1 MLRVSDW
8 GTRAMVVVAVLAL
21 VFTMVNVQVFAA
33 AGHPVSSF
41 EWWIAWLLDPMA
53 SITLGTAIVF
63 EGLLAGY
70 GRREGWLAATK
81 WYAGGCTW
89 LMNIWSSV
97 AAGSPAGMLLH
108 SVAPGLVLFLAE
120 SAPRVRRHLAE
131 IVTNLARQAEKLEAE
146 LVARQVAEAQRQA
159 KEAADARARQD
170 AERQLTPGIRQVTTP
185 GEQPKPTDRTG
196 VVVTPEPATSVPPA
210 IPRQFSPA
218 GAPDLT
224 RPPVRQAP
232 AKSPATSSPARQ
244 VSPAGD
250 ASLADLVN
258 RVRPL
263 VAQGLGRAA
272 IAKQL
277 GITEHQ
283 ARQAMAAVKT
293 EQQRPALHAVAAGKR

>member
-1 MLRVSDW
+1 
-8 GTRAMVVVAVLAL
+8 VA
-21 VFTMVNVQVFAA
+21 
-33 AGHPVSSF
+33 
-41 EWWIAWLLDPMA
+41 I
-53 SITLGTAIVF
+53 
-63 EGLLAGY
+63 
-70 GRREGWLAATK
+70 
-81 WYAGGCTW
+81 
-89 LMNIWSSV
+89 
-97 AAGSPAGMLLH
+97 GSPAGMLLH

-146 LVARQVAEAQRQA
+146 LVARQVAEAERQA
-159 KEAADARARQD
+159 KEAADARARQE
-170 AERQLTPGIRQVTTP
+170 AERQRPPVGAPVGAPATTP
-185 GEQPKPTDRTG
+185 GEQPQHTDRAG
-196 VVVTPEPATSVPPA
+196 VVVTPEPAPPAPPA
-210 IPRQFSPA
+210 IPRQVSPA
-218 GAPDLT
+218 GAPGLT
-224 RPPVRQAP
+224 RSPVRQAS

-250 ASLADLVN
+250 ASLADLN

-283 ARQAMAAVKT
+283 ARQAIDAIKT